1 MKLNK
6 QSLHAFATLHWYEEC
21 IKFLF
26 TFTAKTSELLLA
38 AGLVMST
45 ANFLTD
51 GNVMGKN
58 TSLAYAWAWA
68 QALAID
74 SSLGITFY
82 AIFHCI
88 KQRDWLKAILYGL
101 LTLLLAIV
109 AGTITNVDTF
119 SHALHISI
127 SGAMNQVGLDVK
139 ILTTLRAV
147 AVVGFVMMSRLKDV
161 SFKEL
166 YQQTAQPCSS
176 SSTLASTPDN
186 AAVPG
191 QEEPQDAS
199 ANEVAKIL
207 SLHLS
212 PEALAQL
219 AQTLAQRGTMT
230 VTEEAGSQEL
240 PLLAPG
246 TAASAAG
253 SAPETKQET
262 GDPDEESQ
270 EARLVRAYHE
280 LQAAGQRISGRAL
293 AKQAHIH
300 RGTCNQWLQQRRPA
314 SEEVR

>member
-1 MKLNK
+1 MNLSKK
-6 QSLHAFATLHWYEEC
+6 SLHAFATLHWYEEC

-38 AGLVMST
+38 AGLVVST

-119 SHALHISI
+119 SHALHLSI
-127 SGAMNQVGLDVK
+127 SGAMSQVGLDVK

-166 YQQTAQPCSS
+166 YQPEAQPCSA
-176 SSTLASTPDN
+176 ASPQATAPN
-186 AAVPG
+186 NTVVAN
-191 QEEPQDAS
+191 QDAS
-199 ANEVAKIL
+199 ANDVARIL
-207 SLHLS
+207 SLYLS
-212 PEALAQL
+212 PEALTQL
-219 AQTLAQRGTMT
+219 AQALTQRGATT
-230 VTEEAGSQEL
+230 VTEETGAQEL
-240 PLLAPG
+240 PLLVST
-246 TAASAAG
+246 TAASAA
-253 SAPETKQET
+253 SPATRTEQET
-262 GDPDEESQ
+262 DAADEESQ
-270 EARLVRAYHE
+270 EARLSRAYQE

-293 AKQAHIH
+293 AKQAHVH
-300 RGTCNQWLQQRRPA
+300 RVTCNQWLRERHPA
-314 SEEVR
+314 SSEAG